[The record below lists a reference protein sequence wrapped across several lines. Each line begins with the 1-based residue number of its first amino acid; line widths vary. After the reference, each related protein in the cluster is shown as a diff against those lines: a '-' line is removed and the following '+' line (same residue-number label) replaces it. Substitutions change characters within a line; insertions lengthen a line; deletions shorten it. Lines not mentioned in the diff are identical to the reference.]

1 MSPLLLTI
9 FLPTFGEGGMER
21 MLVNMANGLARA
33 GLRVDFWVGREDG
46 PFLDR
51 LDPGVRLLRHPRTST
66 RRRTAA
72 FAGYLAERR
81 PDVVLAAKDPA
92 VLVALEARRLSGAPC
107 AVVARP
113 GSVSQRLQRRPAL
126 LRWRDLR
133 VMRRAYRGADLVV
146 ANSEGLARDVEAVS
160 GIPLASI
167 PVVRNPVVTPDL
179 DALGSGP
186 PGHPWLETGQ
196 PPVVLGVGAF
206 RRGKDFETLIRA
218 FALARA
224 TRPMRLVL
232 LGRGRR
238 GEALRRLA
246 RDLGVSADVAFPG
259 FLENPYPLMRAAAV
273 LVLSS
278 RWEGSPNVLTE
289 ALALG
294 TPVVS
299 TDCPSG
305 PREVLQDG
313 RVGPLVPM
321 GDAEGMA
328 RAILDTLAHRPDP
341 ARLRAA
347 VAEYSLAENA
357 RRYSELLHRLL
368 ARVRPGSPCAAP
380 VPTAGTP

>member
-1 MSPLLLTI
+1 
-9 FLPTFGEGGMER
+9 
-21 MLVNMANGLARA
+21 MLVNMANGLART

-51 LDPGVRLLRHPRTST
+51 LDPAVRLLRHPRTST

-72 FAGYLAERR
+72 FSGYLTERR

-92 VLVALEARRLSGAPC
+92 VLVALKARRLSSAPC

-126 LRWRDLR
+126 LRWRDLW
-133 VMRRAYRGADLVV
+133 VMRQAYRGADLVV

-160 GIPLASI
+160 GIPLALI

-179 DALGSGP
+179 DSLGSGP

-206 RRGKDFETLIRA
+206 RRGKDFETLIQA

-224 TRPMRLVL
+224 THPMRLIL

-238 GEALRRLA
+238 EKALRRLA

-305 PREVLQDG
+305 PREILQDG
-313 RVGPLVPM
+313 HVSPLVPM
-321 GDAEGMA
+321 GDAQGMA

-341 ARLRAA
+341 AQLRAA

-357 RRYSELLHRLL
+357 RRYSELLHQLL
-368 ARVRPGSPCAAP
+368 ARMGLSSPSGAA
-380 VPTAGTP
+380 VPPAGTP